1 MSFFDNGIGIG
12 IIFGGGV
19 GVGFVIG
26 VCICID
32 IAFGWGLRLTRGL
45 PGLLGVL
52 LLLLLFTFAGTS
64 TIFLRSSF
72 VGFLYLLFFGL
83 FIFLLVFLLEV
94 FFEWKVVFGV
104 GTFIIKGGGSRLQLL
119 YFGFVSENIFNRR
132 LVCNSSVSVLAHNNQ
147 STTTFTYTVLIGVY
161 PQPRSPNLP
170 SSSSSSGPATSSS
183 SEQMFRMFTNI
194 SVTWRVARNIL
205 LIDMDFLTWEL
216 GMQYINFLPDG
227 FPDLLDVQ
235 LTFSPTKGSDHVK
248 TSMKLGSQ

>member
-19 GVGFVIG
+19 GVGFVVG

-83 FIFLLVFLLEV
+83 FIFCWFFCWRCFLSGKLFLVLVHLLLRVVVVDCSCCILVLFRKIFLIE
-94 FFEWKVVFGV
+94 
-104 GTFIIKGGGSRLQLL
+104 
-119 YFGFVSENIFNRR
+119 
-132 LVCNSSVSVLAHNNQ
+132 
-147 STTTFTYTVLIGVY
+147 
-161 PQPRSPNLP
+161 
-170 SSSSSSGPATSSS
+170 
-183 SEQMFRMFTNI
+183 
-194 SVTWRVARNIL
+194 
-205 LIDMDFLTWEL
+205 D
-216 GMQYINFLPDG
+216 
-227 FPDLLDVQ
+227 
-235 LTFSPTKGSDHVK
+235 
-248 TSMKLGSQ
+248 